1 MTSPDPRP
9 GRDVALVAG
18 AHTPG
23 GRDPHGVGAIGE
35 AVLALRSTGD
45 LATACRIIGEG
56 ALQALG
62 AEAWRLLRIDVRS
75 GALRLVEEGGVET
88 PYLAEP
94 GGPVEQVC
102 AREMPVFDEGHHER
116 GGEREALL
124 WATPPAA
131 LAAMPVSAGSTLYG
145 CLLLAFPAPR
155 PIDPGERLLLRTFAD
170 ALALALERDELRQT
184 LDGERQRRIELE
196 HQLGHEEATSSH
208 LMASVAH
215 EIRTPL
221 TTIKAYTETLMQS
234 LDDRCAPRERFLSI
248 INEECDRLSRLVTDV
263 LDLSRLE
270 AGLRPLKITEGGL
283 GEIVSEVVGELGGMA
298 RVRRVTLRVSV
309 PETLRVE
316 GDRELIRRML
326 SNLVANAIRF
336 SPPGDEVRVTASVE
350 GDSWLATVGDR
361 GPGIPPHD
369 LPRLFERFARARRP
383 GDTGTEGT
391 GLALAL
397 ARGAAELHGGR
408 LWAESDGH
416 CGASFRVSMPLR
428 QVASARARRIA
439 AAVVMR
445 GDLRD
450 LFQETVDMVAAVMD
464 AGIVSLMLVDPD
476 RGDLVIA
483 MARGLEGHPIV
494 GRRTAVRS
502 GVAGTVA
509 AWARPVLVDDIETD
523 RRFQRFNHPQYST
536 KSLLSVPLLVEGEV
550 LGVINVNNKNTGEAF
565 DAHDLSVLVALVER
579 VGSAVE
585 RAYAYPDSGRAVGE
599 AVAALRSVTR
609 LHAEGRLGTR
619 HHVRH
624 ARQVALEMG
633 LPEHDVD
640 RIGWCAAVHDVGMAP
655 LQRHLWSIDGPL
667 DARERQV
674 MQRHPEAGAQILRSL
689 EYHGAV
695 RDAVLAHHEHWNGG
709 GYPRGL
715 SGEDIPLGARILAVV
730 DAYESMRAGRPWR
743 AACSHSE
750 AIAELEREAG
760 TQFDPRVVQAL
771 VSVIDR
777 EGGGR

>member
-1 MTSPDPRP
+1 MSPDPQARDLAMAARGERD
-9 GRDVALVAG
+9 GRDTNGIGAL
-18 AHTPG
+18 
-23 GRDPHGVGAIGE
+23 GE
-35 AVLALRSTGD
+35 AVLALRSTSD
-45 LATACRIIGEG
+45 LATACRLVGEG
-56 ALQALG
+56 AVQTLG
-62 AEAWRLLRIDVRS
+62 ADAWRLLRLDVRS

-94 GGPVEQVC
+94 GGPVEHVC
-102 AREMPVFDEGHHER
+102 AREFPVFDEGT
-116 GGEREALL
+116 GPGAGEREALL
-124 WATPPAA
+124 WAQPPAA

-145 CLLLAFPAPR
+145 CMLVAFSAPR
-155 PIDPGERLLLRTFAD
+155 TFGPQERVMLRTFAD
-170 ALALALERDELRQT
+170 ALALALERDELRCS

-234 LDDRCAPRERFLSI
+234 LDDRAAPRERFLSI

-270 AGLRPLKITEGGL
+270 AGLRPLKVTEGRL
-283 GEIVSEVVGELGGMA
+283 VELVSDVVSELGGMA
-298 RVRRVTLRVSV
+298 RVRRVTIQVSV
-309 PETLRVE
+309 PDTLRIE
-316 GDRELIRRML
+316 GDRDLIRRML

-336 SPPGDEVRVTASVE
+336 SPPGEEVRV
-350 GDSWLATVGDR
+350 DATVDGDGWQATVEDR
-361 GPGIPPHD
+361 GPSIPPAD

-383 GDTGTEGT
+383 GDNSAEGT

-408 LWAESDGH
+408 LWAESDGTR
-416 CGASFRVSMPLR
+416 GVRFMVAMPLR

-550 LGVINVNNKNTGEAF
+550 LGVVNVNNKNTGEAF

-599 AVAALRSVTR
+599 AVATLRSVTR

-624 ARQVALEMG
+624 ARLVASEMG
-633 LPEHDVD
+633 LPDHDID

-655 LQRHLWSIDGPL
+655 LQRHLWSIEGPL
-667 DARERQV
+667 DDRERRV
-674 MQRHPEAGAQILRSL
+674 MQRHPEAGAQMLRSL

-695 RDAVLAHHEHWNGG
+695 RDAVLAHHERWDGG

-715 SGEDIPLGARILAVV
+715 AGDDIPLGARILAVV

-743 AACSHSE
+743 AACSHDE

-760 TQFDPRVVQAL
+760 AQFDPAVVEAL
-771 VSVIDR
+771 VKVIDR
-777 EGGGR
+777 ERSPR